1 MAKLEAGMHF
11 RNKIARART
20 NSNRVIIT
28 VCVESPRKCTHQKT
42 GDLTSEATRNPLF
55 KRPQSRRKKGYDRRA
70 ELLAYSREL
79 RDGVSLRQ
87 QERRPRRNSSRL
99 KAEVNCWG
107 LFDLIIRSGASKC
120 IALKCASINRSWN
133 GQVHQWGLKHQFRGF
148 SDEMKGNVCMRKL
161 NQSQK
166 RIVEWPRNSIAER
179 KRLPEATLPLLF
191 V

>member
-1 MAKLEAGMHF
+1 MHF

-99 KAEVNCWG
+99 KAE
-107 LFDLIIRSGASKC
+107 K
-120 IALKCASINRSWN
+120 LKWSSAPVRIKASIQRIFRRNERQCMYEKIESVSEEN
-133 GQVHQWGLKHQFRGF
+133 SGVASQFHCRKEKASGGNIASSFCKKLK
-148 SDEMKGNVCMRKL
+148 RKL
-161 NQSQK
+161 KELSCGLTCSK
-166 RIVEWPRNSIAER
+166 E
-179 KRLPEATLPLLF
+179 
-191 V
+191 